1 MMRTIPAALLAL
13 ALAVPATAPVTAPA
27 MAEEADDP
35 VVAVVD
41 GIEVYRSELL
51 AEARELPE
59 QLRGVP
65 LQMIYEPLLG
75 QLVDGRLL
83 AREAERQGLADG
95 AEVQRALERARARV
109 LREAMVRRTVEDGV
123 TDEMVRTRYDEL
135 SDDPDLTREEVRAR
149 HILLD
154 TEEEALA
161 VIDELEAGADFAELA
176 ALRSTGPS
184 GPEGGDLGFFRR
196 EQMVAPFAE
205 AAFAMEPGSVSLSP
219 VETQF
224 GWHVIKVEE
233 RREAPPAFEELEP
246 QLRQEIA
253 RQVYQALIDELRE
266 GADIALF
273 DLQGEPLEQAPL
285 EEAPLEETPLEE
297 TEEPAAQ

>member
-1 MMRTIPAALLAL
+1 
-13 ALAVPATAPVTAPA
+13 
-27 MAEEADDP
+27 
-35 VVAVVD
+35 
-41 GIEVYRSELL
+41 
-51 AEARELPE
+51 
-59 QLRGVP
+59 
-65 LQMIYEPLLG
+65 
-75 QLVDGRLL
+75 
-83 AREAERQGLADG
+83 
-95 AEVQRALERARARV
+95 VQRALERARARV